1 MWGLLC
7 VLLVLAAALWW
18 AWKKRGVKDVI
29 SPLPWLG
36 CALAFRSDPVVFLC
50 RIAER
55 GRNVTLNMAGLRMK
69 LLVVPEDVAVFYR
82 SQTLSA
88 EAALEPLGFVD
99 TLGSLNVQVGGQ
111 LHNQLIRGGRSFGPD
126 AQERLREATE
136 AALRSHAAGEEM
148 ELYRFCRDLVT
159 RFVIEIFAG
168 PAVAELPGFCEEYLA
183 FQLAHEGAIAKAMVL
198 GRTLASFFLA
208 GARRQRV
215 ALVRRMAPL
224 LDSRHADQLTEYDSE
239 QRADLIVG
247 LLTAATKNVAI
258 GSATTLVH
266 MLEHGVGAEKAA
278 GAVAETLRMTC
289 LSFGALRVATRGSG
303 EQFSEGELLT
313 VSHLA
318 RGRNAELFPSPHQWD
333 SSRKS
338 VDVGFCFGSGV
349 HACPGRT
356 FAIESM
362 ATIVAAVRPHLGA
375 LGKCSA
381 LRFDRPSLADR
392 EFAFAMK
399 L

>member
-1 MWGLLC
+1 MWGLVC

-18 AWKKRGVKDVI
+18 LWKRRSQTDVI
-29 SPLPWLG
+29 SPVPWLG
-36 CALAFRSDPVVFLC
+36 CALAYRSDPVAFLC

-69 LLVVPEDVAVFYR
+69 LLVEPEDVALFYR
-82 SQTLSA
+82 SQTLSS

-126 AQERLREATE
+126 VQQRLREATE
-136 AALRSHAAGEEM
+136 AALRRHASGEEI

-168 PAVAELPGFCEEYLA
+168 RAVAELPGFCEQYLA

-198 GRTLASFFLA
+198 GRSLASFFLY
-208 GARRQRV
+208 GARKQRV
-215 ALVRRMAPL
+215 ALVQRMAPL
-224 LDSRHADQLTEYDSE
+224 LDSQHADQLTEYDSE

-258 GSATTLVH
+258 GSATTLVY
-266 MLEHGVGAEKAA
+266 MLEHAVGAEKAA

-289 LSFGALRVATRGSG
+289 LSFGALRVVTRASG
-303 EQFSEGELLT
+303 EQFPQGQLLT

-318 RGRNAELFPSPHQWD
+318 RGRNAELFPNPHQWD
-333 SSRKS
+333 PNRKS
-338 VDVGFCFGSGV
+338 DIGFCFGSGV

-362 ATIVAAVRPHLGA
+362 ATIVSAVRPHLGA

-392 EFAFAMK
+392 EFAFAKKM
-399 L
+399 